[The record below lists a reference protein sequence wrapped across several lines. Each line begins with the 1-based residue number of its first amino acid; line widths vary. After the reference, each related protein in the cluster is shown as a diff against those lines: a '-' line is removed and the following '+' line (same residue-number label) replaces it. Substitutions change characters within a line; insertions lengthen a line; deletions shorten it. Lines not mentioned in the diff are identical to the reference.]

1 LMWMQPA
8 PAHHLGP
15 MRMRL
20 REPVGTGP
28 LCRVA
33 SHALFGYRLRSGSPP
48 VPDSRKLTESPRN
61 ASGTF
66 RKPRKSHLVSL
77 REPAAVP
84 AKSNGSYSLRA
95 SPHRPIHLADHAPI
109 PAGSSHP
116 LSPVTL
122 TQSGNKSSALA
133 KRARC
138 DGNQFIALPADNPT
152 TPTHPE
158 PISISS
164 PNVKCAPTGAIE
176 EMLK

>member
-1 LMWMQPA
+1 MWMQPA

-20 REPVGTGP
+20 REPAWINP

-33 SHALFGYRLRSGSPP
+33 SHALFGYRLRSASPP
-48 VPDSRKLTESPRN
+48 VPDRRKLPEAADC
-61 ASGTF
+61 ASGNF
-66 RKPRKSHLVSL
+66 RKPRKCNLVSR

-109 PAGSSHP
+109 PAGSSHS

-122 TQSGNKSSALA
+122 TQSGNMSSALA

-138 DGNQFIALPADNPT
+138 DGNRFIALPADNPP
-152 TPTHPE
+152 TPTQTK
-158 PISISS
+158 PISIS
-164 PNVKCAPTGAIE
+164 
-176 EMLK
+176 